1 MVSAMTCDPYRRLLA
16 AYVTGRLPAAD
27 AQAVASHIGVC
38 PDCAAM
44 VVDMM
49 PAAEWLSGTGAPA
62 ADTLPVI
69 ELLDSASVSSVQP
82 ASGNQSAAKRF
93 EPAGAPVAAQASAT
107 PALAMPGPAV
117 RIPRSLVTVV
127 GACVLALIAWYW
139 WPAGDEAAT
148 PALWLLQEHAGAQYR
163 ASGAT
168 LLGPMLSTLEMG
180 EAP

>member
-1 MVSAMTCDPYRRLLA
+1 MTCAPYRRLLA
-16 AYVTGRLPAAD
+16 VYVTGRLPAAD

-38 PDCAAM
+38 PDCAAT

-49 PAAEWLSGTGAPA
+49 PAAEWLGGTGAPA
-62 ADTLPVI
+62 TDTLPVAG
-69 ELLDSASVSSVQP
+69 LFDGAGASPVQP
-82 ASGNQSAAKRF
+82 ESGNQSALRRF
-93 EPAGAPVAAQASAT
+93 DPADVSVAAQASAT
-107 PALAMPGPAV
+107 PALAVPGSAV
-117 RIPRSLVTVV
+117 RIPRLLVTVV
-127 GACVLALIAWYW
+127 GAFLLALFAWYW
-139 WPAGDEAAT
+139 WPAGEEAAT